1 MSIEIEADFINKAS
15 DSDRYQIDP
24 EKFSHLSLLIQ
35 DLLRLQISG
44 ARNKED
50 LNFFIEDHKIV
61 VIYGQHNEQY
71 DWDENSIET
80 ELIKGLELTINR
92 AREFHN
98 LIVEK
103 GVEEAKKYN
112 KNNRGLPLKAAEI
125 LSKLQ
130 GDDIKLVTADNSV
143 GLPKIPKVNIK
154 KNTYKS
160 FSLVECSITKP
171 ELIGP
176 MLAEFWTTVDK
187 KMVKARL
194 AVPDEYKDIV
204 CKMAFKFKKVDI
216 KFKYSE
222 NLKKSNRYVGTLSAI
237 SGSEVIDTN
246 RELEF

>member
-1 MSIEIEADFINKAS
+1 M
-15 DSDRYQIDP
+15 
-24 EKFSHLSLLIQ
+24 
-35 DLLRLQISG
+35 
-44 ARNKED
+44 
-50 LNFFIEDHKIV
+50 
-61 VIYGQHNEQY
+61 
-71 DWDENSIET
+71 
-80 ELIKGLELTINR
+80 
-92 AREFHN
+92 
-98 LIVEK
+98 
-103 GVEEAKKYN
+103 
-112 KNNRGLPLKAAEI
+112 
-125 LSKLQ
+125 
-130 GDDIKLVTADNSV
+130 
-143 GLPKIPKVNIK
+143 NIK